1 MSAPQETD
9 FVTDEQVEAAVQV
22 IQEWDNGSLIC
33 IHEVLDGLNDPLLA
47 NTPAV
52 NRVLDLVFELL
63 QDDRV
68 RLVEVQG
75 MGLTFASEADR

>member
-9 FVTDEQVEAAVQV
+9 FVTTEQVEAAVQV

-33 IHEVLDGLNDPLLA
+33 INEVLDGLNDPLLA

-52 NRVLDLVFELL
+52 NRVMDLVFELL